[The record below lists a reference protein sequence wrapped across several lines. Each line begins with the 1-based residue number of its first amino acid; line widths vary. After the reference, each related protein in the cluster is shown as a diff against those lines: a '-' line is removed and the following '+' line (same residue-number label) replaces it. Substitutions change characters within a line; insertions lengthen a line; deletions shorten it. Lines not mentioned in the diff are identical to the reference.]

1 MTDNQRAA
9 CRKLCVRSF
18 LAWGFTIDESGRIGR
33 GENDEHLRLLSH
45 IVLALDGMYDGDA
58 VVRSWMKTERKELG
72 GATPMAELL
81 SGAAGARRVHDL
93 VRLEAN
99 R

>member
-18 LAWGFTIDESGRIGR
+18 LAWGFTIDEIGRIGR
-33 GENDEHLRLLSH
+33 GEDDEHLSMLSH
-45 IVLALDGMYDGDA
+45 VVLDLDGMYDDDA
-58 VVRSWMKTERKELG
+58 VVRRWMKMERKELG
-72 GATPMAELL
+72 GSTPMAELL
-81 SGAAGARRVHDL
+81 SGAAGARRGHDL